1 MVFSKLDRVVKTFFY
16 ELIVKRHPLNS
27 SYHKRLQALVAQK
40 KLWISFYLQLVMD
53 HSTETGGYGF
63 WASLK
68 TGYIACEGL
77 TKGEFLLHSI
87 DLAFWTSQKANISS
101 IKVLLALVMCTL
113 LRGYLRGK

>member
-1 MVFSKLDRVVKTFFY
+1 
-16 ELIVKRHPLNS
+16 
-27 SYHKRLQALVAQK
+27 
-40 KLWISFYLQLVMD
+40 MD

-77 TKGEFLLHSI
+77 NKGEFSLHSI
-87 DLAFWTSQKANISS
+87 DLAFWTSQKAYISS
-101 IKVLLALVMCTL
+101 IKVLLALAMCTL